1 MLMIAEKGGIAC
13 GRKGALLTNCIV
25 LSGIL
30 PVMGGKGEEYRNYRR
45 MLINTQTKNVCM
57 EEGVGFVDK

>member
-1 MLMIAEKGGIAC
+1 MLMIAEKWGIAC
-13 GRKGALLTNCIV
+13 GRKGALLTDCIV

-30 PVMGGKGEEYRNYRR
+30 PVMGGRGEENRNCRR
-45 MLINTQTKNVCM
+45 MLINTQANNVCM